1 MDEKTES
8 LREVFLEVSD
18 TETVTEAQS
27 DARGTLTD
35 DTSTDERLE
44 AMLAEMRERYTFRS
58 DLTDDQLLTV
68 IRRFY
73 DGDSDAAIADAV
85 ECSEQTVFEARLDL
99 HCFREEDFEAP
110 FAFDAFRRAV
120 AQGASVEDLVD
131 RFEASTATIRRYRQL
146 LEARDQARRAND
158 RYRDEFAELLADAD
172 LTGGLT
178 QRAREDGLDE
188 ATEDMEIDVS
198 F

>member
-18 TETVTEAQS
+18 TGTVTEAQS
-27 DARGTLTD
+27 DARGTLTG

-44 AMLAEMRERYTFRS
+44 AVLAEMRERYTFQT
-58 DLTDDQLLTV
+58 DLTDDQLLMIV
-68 IRRFY
+68 RRFY
-73 DGDSDAAIADAV
+73 DEDSDAAIADALG
-85 ECSEQTVFEARLDL
+85 CSEQTVFKARLDL

-120 AQGASVEDLVD
+120 AQGAAVHDLVD
-131 RFEASTATIRRYRQL
+131 QFDASPTTIRRYRQL

-178 QRAREDGLDE
+178 QRAREDGLSE

>member
-27 DARGTLTD
+27 DPRGTLTA
-35 DTSTDERLE
+35 DTSVDERLE
-44 AMLAEMRERYTFRS
+44 ELLAEMRERYSFQT
-58 DLTDDQLLTV
+58 DLEDDQLLAV
-68 IRRFY
+68 VRRFY
-73 DGDSDAAIADAV
+73 DGDADSTIAEAL
-85 ECSEQTVFEARLDL
+85 ECTERTIFEARLDL

-110 FAFDAFRRAV
+110 FAFDAFRRADT
-120 AQGASVEDLVD
+120 QGASVEDLAD
-131 RFEASTATIRRYRQL
+131 RFDVSTATARRYRQL
-146 LEARDQARRAND
+146 LAARDRARRAND

-178 QRAREDGLDE
+178 RQAREDGLTE
-188 ATEDMEIDVS
+188 ATEDMETDVS